1 LEKQTSFLDKI
12 SFWSLKGLISI
23 GITAWIAM
31 ILFVVYDVLT
41 DDPIIGYTEHGIPVL
56 ESEVENN
63 E

>member
-1 LEKQTSFLDKI
+1 
-12 SFWSLKGLISI
+12 
-23 GITAWIAM
+23 M
-31 ILFVVYDVLT
+31 ILFIVYDVLT